1 MRVVSSNFAAH
12 ASVGNKM
19 GKMHFIIL
27 VCLSLSACWL
37 RAEQEL
43 PTAEKGKRLANELSQ
58 KLNTLGSFQAEYQA
72 VSHDKHAGDITVLF
86 NNYQKYCLIKATTVV
101 RNEPDICYVLDF
113 SKLNDKSGSVKMLI
127 VSGKDGKQY
136 EFSIKYLIDHLDNP
150 IGVLSFMS
158 RQFQLETKA
167 KTDMTSLQAG
177 GPNLSLGLDSTNI
190 IMGAGF
196 SYESTNLMVSWLD
209 PNTIT
214 TAINIV
220 ETPESVQFSYPD
232 NHVVLVERETGL
244 LLKDF
249 VPDPA
254 KPGSRKIV
262 LQSHSALQNPV
273 PYASIIPEFDKIKFE
288 ELPSKLFSEQMCVS
302 YLTELG
308 RQLATMDHFD
318 EMLQT
323 NSAKIVNAARETAR
337 QMVREDAKARVDKKS
352 AVEFRNKVLIP
363 AYKSYLQNP
372 PVDIKDLSF
381 SNLLDMTIVLAETN
395 SSILVPSEGLALIE
409 KTKKDSRNI
418 INKLPIDAQEPLI
431 KLYDVITPA
440 LIEGTMSEDFIAN
453 IEEIKTLG
461 IPEFNSDEGDAYGKR
476 GSREQKN
483 GDLVGAIADFEKALE
498 LKPGDVAI
506 KKELLKVKA
515 QMNKAAVPN

>member
-1 MRVVSSNFAAH
+1 
-12 ASVGNKM
+12 
-19 GKMHFIIL
+19 
-27 VCLSLSACWL
+27 
-37 RAEQEL
+37 
-43 PTAEKGKRLANELSQ
+43 
-58 KLNTLGSFQAEYQA
+58 
-72 VSHDKHAGDITVLF
+72 
-86 NNYQKYCLIKATTVV
+86 
-101 RNEPDICYVLDF
+101 
-113 SKLNDKSGSVKMLI
+113 
-127 VSGKDGKQY
+127 
-136 EFSIKYLIDHLDNP
+136 
-150 IGVLSFMS
+150 
-158 RQFQLETKA
+158 
-167 KTDMTSLQAG
+167 
-177 GPNLSLGLDSTNI
+177 
-190 IMGAGF
+190 
-196 SYESTNLMVSWLD
+196 
-209 PNTIT
+209 
-214 TAINIV
+214 
-220 ETPESVQFSYPD
+220 
-232 NHVVLVERETGL
+232 
-244 LLKDF
+244 
-249 VPDPA
+249 
-254 KPGSRKIV
+254 
-262 LQSHSALQNPV
+262 
-273 PYASIIPEFDKIKFE
+273 
-288 ELPSKLFSEQMCVS
+288 
-302 YLTELG
+302 
-308 RQLATMDHFD
+308 MDHFD

-453 IEEIKTLG
+453 IEEIKILG

-476 GSREQKN
+476 GPREQKN

-506 KKELLKVKA
+506 KKEILKVKA